1 MTANPQL
8 TTADLNTAISTAIS
22 NLQTQTTTDITA
34 LGNRVNTRIDE
45 LVRQGVTQQEAT
57 ARAISELGTSITDVQ
72 RTLLEK
78 IASDKALA
86 DKAAADKAVADA
98 KTAADAKAARTAR
111 AAQVGYSMVSPSAAQ
126 LAESAPKMPEFK
138 SPFMSSP
145 IMQQPAFSGPLAG
158 FLSQV
163 KKDQYTENPYAP
175 KNSIAGEAPQPQERP
190 MQQQQEPSSYFNYGQ
205 DNNIDQILNP
215 GTVTDP
221 LYKTELLTAK
231 KGGLATPQMA
241 GGGTTRYGKYAG
253 GGLNVVNHSGKDRID
268 FRTGDAVTGPG
279 DGQSDDI
286 PAMLADGEFVFP
298 ADVVAALGNGS
309 TKAGSDKLYD
319 MMHSI
324 RSHTRSAK
332 PQDLP
337 PAAKSP
343 LDYLKTSRK
352 ARR

>member
-1 MTANPQL
+1 MQ
-8 TTADLNTAISTAIS
+8 
-22 NLQTQTTTDITA
+22 
-34 LGNRVNTRIDE
+34 
-45 LVRQGVTQQEAT
+45 
-57 ARAISELGTSITDVQ
+57 
-72 RTLLEK
+72 
-78 IASDKALA
+78 
-86 DKAAADKAVADA
+86 
-98 KTAADAKAARTAR
+98 
-111 AAQVGYSMVSPSAAQ
+111 AQ
-126 LAESAPKMPEFK
+126 
-138 SPFMSSP
+138 
-145 IMQQPAFSGPLAG
+145 
-158 FLSQV
+158 
-163 KKDQYTENPYAP
+163 
-175 KNSIAGEAPQPQERP
+175 
-190 MQQQQEPSSYFNYGQ
+190 PSSYFNYGQ
-205 DNNIDQILNP
+205 DSNIDQILNP
-215 GTVTDP
+215 GAVENP
-221 LYKTELLTAK
+221 MYKTALLTAK

-253 GGLNVVNHSGKDRID
+253 GGLNVVNHEGKDRID
-268 FRTGDAVTGPG
+268 FRTGNAVTGPG

-324 RSHTRSAK
+324 RSHTRSTK